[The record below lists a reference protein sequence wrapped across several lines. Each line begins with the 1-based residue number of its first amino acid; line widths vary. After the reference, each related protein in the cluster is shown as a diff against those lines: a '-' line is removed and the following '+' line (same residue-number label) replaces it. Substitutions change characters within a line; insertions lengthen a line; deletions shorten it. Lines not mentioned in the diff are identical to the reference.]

1 MNRLFK
7 GFGVGAGLLAAAFA
21 AHAATGCC
29 GDIACCLE
37 MLAACCL

>member
-1 MNRLFK
+1 MKRLLK
-7 GFGVGAGLLAAAFA
+7 VIGIGAGLLTAAAA

-37 MLAACCL
+37 MLAACCF

>member
-1 MNRLFK
+1 MKRLLK
-7 GFGVGAGLLAAAFA
+7 VIGTGAVLLATAAA

-37 MLAACCL
+37 MLAACCF

>member
-1 MNRLFK
+1 MKRLMIVI
-7 GFGVGAGLLAAAFA
+7 GTGAGLLAAAA
-21 AHAATGCC
+21 TAHAATGCC